1 MDKSTISILFS
12 RIVLTL
18 CTRYLIIIVRATS
31 TAPMVSAWSK
41 NKPIKTTKKMAKN
54 NDNDKKSFVMYDS
67 FLSAMKH
74 LNDAEFRECVLR
86 IRDYALEGNEEESE
100 SPMVNVIMA
109 LAKPNLDSARRRYMA
124 SVENGK
130 KGAEFGELGGAPK
143 GNKNASKK
151 QPLKQPL
158 DVDVDD
164 NVNEDVDVDVDVNV
178 NVNEDVDV
186 NVEVDD
192 YTNADVN
199 NDAESTP
206 TGLES
211 SYNTSIQGVNNQIE
225 NDSEQF
231 EDREEKIKPLQE
243 VNSSHSNSC
252 DVRAAGKN
260 TSEVLSSKAEVS
272 SATPQQKEEGGM
284 SMEEYIKKCFAQRVR
299 MLAEMEKG
307 SIPTDDRV
315 FWGAIDLYCDLHYGT
330 DRKRAAKEVSR
341 MVKELLEHDD

>member
-1 MDKSTISILFS
+1 M
-12 RIVLTL
+12 
-18 CTRYLIIIVRATS
+18 TR
-31 TAPMVSAWSK
+31 
-41 NKPIKTTKKMAKN
+41 KN
-54 NDNDKKSFVMYDS
+54 NNDKRSFVFYDS
-67 FLSAMKH
+67 FLEAMKH
-74 LNDAEFRECVLR
+74 LNDSEFRECVMK
-86 IRDYALEGNEEESE
+86 IRDYALEGIDEESQ
-100 SPMVNVIMA
+100 SPYVNIILAM
-109 LAKPNLDSARRRYMA
+109 AKPNLDSARRRYMA
-124 SVENGK
+124 SIENGK

-164 NVNEDVDVDVDVNV
+164 NVNED
-178 NVNEDVDV
+178 EDVDV

-225 NDSEQF
+225 NNSEQF

-252 DVRAAGKN
+252 DVCAAGKN
-260 TSEVLSSKAEVS
+260 TSEALSSKAEVS
-272 SATPQQKEEGGM
+272 SATPQRREEGGM

-341 MVKELLEHDD
+341 MVKELLEQDD

>member
-1 MDKSTISILFS
+1 
-12 RIVLTL
+12 
-18 CTRYLIIIVRATS
+18 
-31 TAPMVSAWSK
+31 
-41 NKPIKTTKKMAKN
+41 MAK
-54 NDNDKKSFVMYDS
+54 KEEKGSFVMYDS
-67 FLSAMKH
+67 FLEAMKH
-74 LNDAEFRECVLR
+74 LNDAEFRECVMK
-86 IRDYALEGNEEESE
+86 IRDYALEGIDEESQ
-100 SPMVNVIMA
+100 SPYVNIILAM
-109 LAKPNLDSARRRYMA
+109 AKPNLDSARRRYMA

-164 NVNEDVDVDVDVNV
+164 NVNV
-178 NVNEDVDV
+178 NVNEDVDVDV

-206 TGLES
+206 IGLES

-225 NDSEQF
+225 SDSEQF

-252 DVRAAGKN
+252 VVGAADKN
-260 TSEVLSSKAEVS
+260 TGKTLPSKVEDS
-272 SATPQQKEEGGM
+272 SAASPQRREEGGM

-341 MVKELLEHDD
+341 MVKELLEQDD